1 MLDCSS
7 STHTWDAFQLARASF
22 RLYCVRNSQVLPAN
36 SHKVNDELGPCLL
49 GDRLKINV
57 DPPELDAE
65 EDDESSLGTLPAI
78 RIHDDDVSLRF
89 LVCGVPS
96 SLVSWNLSL
105 FTGLYLMVPLLGTYA
120 PNFMLK
126 QTQPSTH
133 IYILSV
139 VCLWT
144 DFFSGCVLVRII
156 GRWPQCPLEHWSKFN
171 EDCLQLFFN

>member
-144 DFFSGCVLVRII
+144 DFFSGRVLVRII